1 MIRRASR
8 LFVKLSSTWEGL
20 FLVGTTAG
28 AGFELFKI
36 YFSFRGV
43 NYYSVLKKRQL
54 QKELD
59 TFEKQLKDLDTI
71 IATGRPQTF

>member
-1 MIRRASR
+1 MG
-8 LFVKLSSTWEGL
+8 FVS
-20 FLVGTTAG
+20 G

-43 NYYSVLKKRQL
+43 NYYSVFKKKQL

-59 TFEKQLKDLDTI
+59 KFEKTLKELDDM
-71 IATGRPQTF
+71 IAQGVPRAL